1 MKPGELETADF
12 TGIVAGGAP
21 FDPVADGLAG
31 RLVRLSHGLLA
42 LYLAALLCLP
52 DVQTGLAGL
61 TCLAALLA
69 VVAARRQG
77 GRRVL
82 APGQQGAAPLPRLPG
97 GWQSRKEMLVLLGPA
112 LAWAAIVAGQIVTG
126 HAASKVA
133 NQFTVVVCVT
143 LVALSRVPPAWP
155 DCRRWLLPGA
165 AIGAIGAGLLAAWQA
180 GVQSIERPYGWLGAS
195 ALGTGSIKFGDLAAV
210 LALLALVLVQTSRG
224 WRRGLGLAGIVG
236 GTMALTLSQARG
248 GVLGVLIAVVA
259 LALALALASRRR
271 RRGAA
276 RLPTRGGALSGGP
289 SVRRLT
295 AMASIAVVAI
305 GLMGLSMHQRFA
317 DIEPQIARFQRGDAS
332 SEAGQRI
339 ALWQA
344 AIRAGLHSPWTGAGL
359 GGGFAK
365 DIERQ
370 FAVGDIPPTMRILY
384 GQPHNEYLNGLA
396 SAGIPGLVIIVLL
409 FWWPALSLF
418 RRIARGRDSPEA
430 RSALVVT
437 ASFAGFALTD
447 SMFDRQ
453 ITIIA
458 FFLLSAWFLR
468 MAGSARGLH
477 DG

>member
-1 MKPGELETADF
+1 M
-12 TGIVAGGAP
+12 V
-21 FDPVADGLAG
+21 
-31 RLVRLSHGLLA
+31 
-42 LYLAALLCLP
+42 
-52 DVQTGLAGL
+52 
-61 TCLAALLA
+61 
-69 VVAARRQG
+69 
-77 GRRVL
+77 
-82 APGQQGAAPLPRLPG
+82 
-97 GWQSRKEMLVLLGPA
+97 
-112 LAWAAIVAGQIVTG
+112 
-126 HAASKVA
+126 
-133 NQFTVVVCVT
+133 
-143 LVALSRVPPAWP
+143 
-155 DCRRWLLPGA
+155 
-165 AIGAIGAGLLAAWQA
+165 
-180 GVQSIERPYGWLGAS
+180 SI
-195 ALGTGSIKFGDLAAV
+195 
-210 LALLALVLVQTSRG
+210 ALVVIS
-224 WRRGLGLAGIVG
+224 
-236 GTMALTLSQARG
+236 
-248 GVLGVLIAVVA
+248 
-259 LALALALASRRR
+259 
-271 RRGAA
+271 
-276 RLPTRGGALSGGP
+276 
-289 SVRRLT
+289 
-295 AMASIAVVAI
+295 
-305 GLMGLSMHQRFA
+305 LMGLSMHQRFA